1 MKSKLTINNIFKFR
15 QSISIYLII
24 LGLKLKAYDFCAI
37 VIWLN
42 VQRIKNI
49 HTSNKSK
56 NLKKVLVF
64 PKSGGN
70 EDLFE
75 AFKNNKNNGI
85 IFFRLP
91 RRFLK
96 GIHSFCF
103 KDTPIRD
110 YFTQIKARE
119 KNYKKKRLY
128 ILSLTKIFNSLNK
141 FVNFNSLISF
151 NIFYYAEKYLDE
163 VCINLNKKFIV
174 LHKESTFTPLEE
186 KGATFIYGKNNDKS
200 FANKISVYSKSQKD
214 ILVKSKIAKKKQ
226 IIVNGCPRSDY
237 SFKLRKVKP
246 QNDIIVYYLIEKRR
260 SQNLLSKKKKFNLD
274 NLYSQT
280 LKYLLEYI
288 KNNPNIKLVLKG
300 KTGINNN
307 FQYEKFLSENCIFID
322 GGTGE
327 KLLKS
332 AKVVIAFNT
341 TVLFEAIAGNRN
353 LIIPNFN
360 NENIKKRNLVY
371 RMENSDYFANSK
383 SQFFKKINSYLNLK
397 YKDRKLS
404 NKEKKVLNYYL
415 GNTDGKSGKR
425 LANFLRKTI
434 G

>member
-1 MKSKLTINNIFKFR
+1 MINKISKFR

-24 LGLKLKAYDFCAI
+24 LGLKLKAYDFCALVVWFNI
-37 VIWLN
+37 E
-42 VQRIKNI
+42 RIKNI
-49 HTSNKSK
+49 NTNFKSR

-70 EDLFE
+70 EDLSE
-75 AFKNNKNNGI
+75 AFKNNKNNNI

-103 KDTPIRD
+103 KDTTIKD
-110 YFTQIKARE
+110 YFTRIKSHE
-119 KNYKKKRLY
+119 INLKKKRLY
-128 ILSLTKIFNSLNK
+128 VLSLTKIFNSLNK

-163 VCINLNKKFIV
+163 VCINSNKKFII

-186 KGATFIYGKNNDKS
+186 KGATSIYGENNDKS

-214 ILVKSKIAKKKQ
+214 ILVKSKIAKKDQ
-226 IIVNGCPRSDY
+226 IVVNGCPRSDY

-246 QNDIIVYYLIEKRR
+246 QRDLIVYYLIEKKR
-260 SQNLLSKKKKFNLD
+260 SQNLLSKKNKFNWN

-288 KNNPNIKLVLKG
+288 KNNPKIRLVLKG
-300 KTGINNN
+300 KTGIHNN
-307 FQYEKFLSENCIFID
+307 FQYEKFLSDNCIFID

-353 LIIPNFN
+353 LII
-360 NENIKKRNLVY
+360 
-371 RMENSDYFANSK
+371 
-383 SQFFKKINSYLNLK
+383 
-397 YKDRKLS
+397 
-404 NKEKKVLNYYL
+404 
-415 GNTDGKSGKR
+415 T
-425 LANFLRKTI
+425 
-434 G
+434 